1 MHTQG
6 LKLHLHT
13 EQGIC
18 QGSEGK
24 KTIGSMY
31 WGSVS
36 LQEQTQDPPA
46 PLLSPKAPDTLG
58 LSVRRAVWKN
68 TSPEWVS
75 GQSRRQE
82 SR

>member
-1 MHTQG
+1 MQTHG

-24 KTIGSMY
+24 RTTGGRY

-36 LQEQTQDPPA
+36 LQEQTQDPP
-46 PLLSPKAPDTLG
+46 PIVPQGNRHTG
-58 LSVRRAVWKN
+58 L
-68 TSPEWVS
+68 EC
-75 GQSRRQE
+75 QE
-82 SR
+82 GRLAEHPS